1 MYFDL
6 VHVLRFKVDAI
17 AAGETHVAPTVST
30 GQIIYKVGVS

>member
-17 AAGETHVAPTVST
+17 AAGETHVTSTDST